1 MDTPEHQIFKV
12 LQHWQPERRV
22 WQKEEL
28 LSTNDQLFPL
38 FSFLYDKTKKLY
50 EQVPRRKNGENP
62 FIHPINVVIN
72 LKKAGITNQIT
83 LCAGLVHD
91 YIEEL
96 VDIHQLE
103 QNITTDELGK
113 TKLDIYETQ
122 LQKAFLK
129 EMNDF
134 CVEKQLQVSAAE
146 EIVAITKLLTRQKRH
161 FYYKSISGIFT
172 FPDKDIQ
179 KKALQVKLAD
189 RIHNVLCIESFDEPG
204 RMHTCYKTLFILNNV
219 KQWLIEML
227 GKENLDLASCLPE
240 ERLFNKCCKAT
251 YDAFLT
257 LLQLCRKQGIHDVTS
272 MLHLAFKKF
281 VFEIQGLWE
290 ITEIDTNQQHPFR
303 LFQGI
308 IKKYDARL
316 RHDWDVL
323 DEMKKSEF
331 DYCKKFFI
339 DKNFNDKQL
348 KAVIDYKDAY
358 ALKEAVAGLLYDPDY
373 VLHGFLYNSLDADGK
388 I

>member
-146 EIVAITKLLTRQKRH
+146 EIVAITKL
-161 FYYKSISGIFT
+161 
-172 FPDKDIQ
+172 
-179 KKALQVKLAD
+179 
-189 RIHNVLCIESFDEPG
+189 
-204 RMHTCYKTLFILNNV
+204 
-219 KQWLIEML
+219 
-227 GKENLDLASCLPE
+227 
-240 ERLFNKCCKAT
+240 
-251 YDAFLT
+251 
-257 LLQLCRKQGIHDVTS
+257 
-272 MLHLAFKKF
+272 
-281 VFEIQGLWE
+281 
-290 ITEIDTNQQHPFR
+290 
-303 LFQGI
+303 
-308 IKKYDARL
+308 
-316 RHDWDVL
+316 
-323 DEMKKSEF
+323 
-331 DYCKKFFI
+331 
-339 DKNFNDKQL
+339 
-348 KAVIDYKDAY
+348 
-358 ALKEAVAGLLYDPDY
+358 
-373 VLHGFLYNSLDADGK
+373 
-388 I
+388 